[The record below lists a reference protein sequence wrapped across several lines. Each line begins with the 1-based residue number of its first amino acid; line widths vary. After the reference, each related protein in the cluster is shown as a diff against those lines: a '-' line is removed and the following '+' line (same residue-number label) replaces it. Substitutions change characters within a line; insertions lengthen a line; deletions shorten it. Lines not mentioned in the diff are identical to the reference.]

1 MIFACTTIHKK
12 NFCSRKK
19 YPKHQSICDDTEC
32 FRDFKFVGCTSV
44 KAAASKWLSFFIFFK
59 NFTYK
64 FFCLFTTSS
73 SMSQLSANHATSRL
87 IVFCDVTRKFCFSG
101 TMNGH
106 LQSINSLKWKLAFIW
121 RTLDGF

>member
-59 NFTYK
+59 NFTYN
-64 FFCLFTTSS
+64 FFLFIH
-73 SMSQLSANHATSRL
+73 NFIFNVATFCESRNL
-87 IVFCDVTRKFCFSG
+87 TFDSF
-101 TMNGH
+101 
-106 LQSINSLKWKLAFIW
+106 L
-121 RTLDGF
+121 